1 MKKQDKNRLSK
12 KDRRLIKKAML
23 KAAAK
28 GSDEV
33 YKIAPGLKDGFEL
46 LGKQLNQIFVI
57 GIWLRFFGFL
67 TKCSDEYRQFSGLS
81 FGRTAA

>member
-33 YKIAPGLKDGFEL
+33 YRIAEGLKDGFEL

-67 TKCSDEYRQFSGLS
+67 
-81 FGRTAA
+81 

>member
-28 GSDEV
+28 GCDEV
-33 YKIAPGLKDGFEL
+33 YRIADGLKNGFEL
-46 LGKQLNQIFVI
+46 LGRKD
-57 GIWLRFFGFL
+57 G
-67 TKCSDEYRQFSGLS
+67 
-81 FGRTAA
+81 

>member
-1 MKKQDKNRLSK
+1 MKKQDRNRLSK

-33 YKIAPGLKDGFEL
+33 YRIAPGLKDGFEL
-46 LGKQLNQIFVI
+46 LEKQP
-57 GIWLRFFGFL
+57 
-67 TKCSDEYRQFSGLS
+67 D
-81 FGRTAA
+81 

>member
-28 GSDEV
+28 GSDE
-33 YKIAPGLKDGFEL
+33 GLQNRAGFERRL
-46 LGKQLNQIFVI
+46 
-57 GIWLRFFGFL
+57 
-67 TKCSDEYRQFSGLS
+67 
-81 FGRTAA
+81 

>member
-28 GSDEV
+28 GCDEV
-33 YKIAPGLKDGFEL
+33 YKIEMALNYLVGKTVVCPDRRATDKGKPHAETWGRVEARGL
-46 LGKQLNQIFVI
+46 
-57 GIWLRFFGFL
+57 
-67 TKCSDEYRQFSGLS
+67 
-81 FGRTAA
+81 

>member
-33 YKIAPGLKDGFEL
+33 YKIALGLKDGFEL
-46 LGKQLNQIFVI
+46 LGRKDGCLPGQT
-57 GIWLRFFGFL
+57 GDR
-67 TKCSDEYRQFSGLS
+67 
-81 FGRTAA
+81 

>member
-1 MKKQDKNRLSK
+1 MNYTVLAERKKMKKQDKNRLSK

-33 YKIAPGLKDGFEL
+33 YRIAEGLKDGFEL
-46 LGKQLNQIFVI
+46 LRKQL
-57 GIWLRFFGFL
+57 
-67 TKCSDEYRQFSGLS
+67 D
-81 FGRTAA
+81 